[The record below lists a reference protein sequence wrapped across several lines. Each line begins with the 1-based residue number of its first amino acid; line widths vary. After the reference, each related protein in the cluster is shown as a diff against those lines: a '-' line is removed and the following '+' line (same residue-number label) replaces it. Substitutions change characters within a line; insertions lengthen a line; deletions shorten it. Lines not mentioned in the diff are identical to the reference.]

1 MALYKDDNRATY
13 DLEKGQYVL
22 TETYLM
28 NKISDLPEAIKVNIG
43 EFCELISDIEYTMLF
58 QPSKD
63 YKQTRLYLSVEPR
76 KTYIVNNMIL
86 LAKSLYVRKTIDSLF
101 SDAAMDPTQ
110 LIQLVPRL
118 VLINAKNTGIYTA
131 SILISHQVNTFI
143 MGVDY

>member
-1 MALYKDDNRATY
+1 MALYKNDNRATY

-22 TETYLM
+22 TETYLI
-28 NKISDLPEAIKVNIG
+28 NKIPDLPEAIKVNIK
-43 EFCELISDIEYTMLF
+43 EFCELISDIEYAMLY

-63 YKQTRLYLSVEPR
+63 YKQTRFYLATEPR

-86 LAKSLYVRKTIDSLF
+86 LAKSLYVRKTVDSLF
-101 SDAAMDPTQ
+101 SDAAMDPDK
-110 LIQLVPRL
+110 LVQLVPRL

-131 SILISHQVNTFI
+131 STLISYQVDDFI